1 LFVILLGSIITFALV
16 NGLSIVPER
25 EQGDTVYRVAVNEPY
40 QQDVIVNVEPLA
52 VQKFNN
58 VVRQAYDYS
67 CGSAALTTV
76 LDFYLGRNFQ
86 ERQVMEG
93 LLRFGET
100 DKIIQRRGFSLLD
113 MKRLV
118 TALGHPSGGFKAEA
132 SDLEELDHPAIA
144 PIEYAGFKHFVV
156 IRSVYNGRVY
166 VADPALGNLS
176 FTLHRFL
183 EVWDNNV
190 LFIVFPNGHKPA
202 SGLELQEQDLRY
214 VSDYVIAENTFKEF
228 PHFALPMNGNLF
240 NKIALL
246 NNNAKFTFDTLKNSD
261 GIALQKNFDTGD
273 VYSMDGNGVVTGV
286 DKDGNALTYNAT
298 KFPDD
303 TSVFYS
309 TDTESYY
316 DKNVD
321 DDDKNAIFWD
331 DEFKAQRAGQGTQI
345 HKTIRFK
352 RN

>member
-1 LFVILLGSIITFALV
+1 MLIILLGSIIAF
-16 NGLSIVPER
+16 SIVNELAIVPDR
-25 EQGDTVYRVAVNEPY
+25 KDGDLIYRVANTEPA
-40 QQDVIVNVEPLA
+40 QQDVVVNVEPLA
-52 VQKFNN
+52 VQRFTN

-100 DKIIQRRGFSLLD
+100 ERIVQRRGFSLLD

-156 IRSVYNGRVY
+156 IRAVYDGRVF
-166 VADPALGNLS
+166 VADPALGNIS
-176 FTLHRFL
+176 FTMHRFL
-183 EVWDNNV
+183 EIWDNNV

-202 SGLELQEQDLRY
+202 NGLELREQDLRY
-214 VSDYVIAENTFKEF
+214 VSDYIIAENTFKEF
-228 PHFALPMNGNLF
+228 PHFAMPIDGNF
-240 NKIALL
+240 ENKIAAL
-246 NNNAKFTFDTLKNSD
+246 NNNAFFELDFARGANGDALLNDEGERYYET
-261 GIALQKNFDTGD
+261 GIKQ
-273 VYSMDGNGVVTGV
+273 
-286 DKDGNALTYNAT
+286 
-298 KFPDD
+298 
-303 TSVFYS
+303 
-309 TDTESYY
+309 Y
-316 DKNVD
+316 DF
-321 DDDKNAIFWD
+321 DDKSKYNSIYWGGAD
-331 DEFKAQRAGQGTQI
+331 GLYQQGI
-345 HKTIRFK
+345 DRIEKNLRYK

>member
-1 LFVILLGSIITFALV
+1 MLIILLGSIIAF
-16 NGLSIVPER
+16 SIVNELAIVSDR
-25 EQGDTVYRVAVNEPY
+25 ADGDIVYRVANTEVA
-40 QQDVIVNVEPLA
+40 QQDVFINVEPLST
-52 VQKFNN
+52 QRFNN
-58 VVRQAYDYS
+58 VVRQAFDYS

-100 DKIIQRRGFSLLD
+100 ERIVERRGFSLLD

-156 IRSVYNGRVY
+156 VRAVYDGRVF
-166 VADPALGNLS
+166 VADPALGNIS
-176 FTLHRFL
+176 FTMHRFL
-183 EVWDNNV
+183 EIWDNNV

-214 VSDYVIAENTFKEF
+214 VSDHIIAENTFKEF
-228 PHFALPMNGNLF
+228 PHFAMPVDGNF
-240 NKIALL
+240 YNKIASL
-246 NNNAKFTFDTLKNSD
+246 NNNSFFKFDVARNTTASAIDDYGQIIEPGEPRLS
-261 GIALQKNFDTGD
+261 QEGD
-273 VYSMDGNGVVTGV
+273 Q
-286 DKDGNALTYNAT
+286 
-298 KFPDD
+298 
-303 TSVFYS
+303 
-309 TDTESYY
+309 YY
-316 DKNVD
+316 PTDKNEFYKND
-321 DDDKNAIFWD
+321 GDKNEFNAIYWGRLD
-331 DEFKAQRAGQGTQI
+331 DPNSLYNTAPDRRIEKNLRY
-345 HKTIRFK
+345 K

>member
-1 LFVILLGSIITFALV
+1 MLIILLGSIIAF
-16 NGLSIVPER
+16 SIVNELAIVPDR
-25 EQGDTVYRVAVNEPY
+25 KDGDMVYRVAA
-40 QQDVIVNVEPLA
+40 QDVNQRDEIVNVEPLS
-52 VQKFNN
+52 VHKFNN

-100 DKIIQRRGFSLLD
+100 ERIVQRRGFSLLD

-132 SDLEELDHPAIA
+132 DDLRELDHPAIA

-156 IRSVYNGRVY
+156 IRAVYDDRVY
-166 VADPALGNLS
+166 VADPALGNIS
-176 FTLHRFL
+176 FTMHRFL

-202 SGLELQEQDLRY
+202 SGLELREEDLRY
-214 VSDYVIAENTFKEF
+214 VSDYIIAENSFKEF
-228 PHFALPMNGNLF
+228 PHFSLPVNGDLINAISSVNLNANFKFDVARDASGEPLLNEEGQQYYPTDQNEFYDQSNEDEFNSIYWSGDDDLF
-240 NKIALL
+240 NKL
-246 NNNAKFTFDTLKNSD
+246 
-261 GIALQKNFDTGD
+261 GQEGQKPRIT
-273 VYSMDGNGVVTGV
+273 
-286 DKDGNALTYNAT
+286 
-298 KFPDD
+298 
-303 TSVFYS
+303 
-309 TDTESYY
+309 
-316 DKNVD
+316 
-321 DDDKNAIFWD
+321 
-331 DEFKAQRAGQGTQI
+331 QRY
-345 HKTIRFK
+345 RFK

>member
-1 LFVILLGSIITFALV
+1 MLIILLGSIIAF
-16 NGLSIVPER
+16 SIVNELAIIPDRKE
-25 EQGDTVYRVAVNEPY
+25 GDLVYRVANTEPA
-40 QQDVIVNVEPLA
+40 QQDVVINVEPLA
-52 VQKFNN
+52 VQRFNN
-58 VVRQAYDYS
+58 VVRQAFDYS

-100 DKIIQRRGFSLLD
+100 ERIVERRGFSLLD

-118 TALGHPSGGFKAEA
+118 TALGHPSGGFKAQA

-156 IRSVYNGRVY
+156 IRAVYDGRVF
-166 VADPALGNLS
+166 VADPALGNIS
-176 FTLHRFL
+176 FTMHRFL

-214 VSDYVIAENTFKEF
+214 VSDHIIAENTFKEF
-228 PHFALPMNGNLF
+228 PHFSMPVDGNF
-240 NKIALL
+240 YNKIASL
-246 NNNAKFTFDTLKNSD
+246 NNNAFYEFDVKRDANGEPLLNEE
-261 GIALQKNFDTGD
+261 GNQYYETGYLID
-273 VYSMDGNGVVTGV
+273 DDGNVIYNSNKYDLNAKNKYNSIYWGGAGGLFERGI
-286 DKDGNALTYNAT
+286 DKI
-298 KFPDD
+298 
-303 TSVFYS
+303 
-309 TDTESYY
+309 E
-316 DKNVD
+316 KNL
-321 DDDKNAIFWD
+321 
-331 DEFKAQRAGQGTQI
+331 RY
-345 HKTIRFK
+345 K